1 MKPLL
6 LLLALIIVAASCRPN
21 PRYRVGELPPR
32 ESADTTVVTEEDSY
46 RQWREKNRMPSL
58 RSADLIELGR
68 VIQWYLGR
76 PYKPATRHDRG
87 LDCSRFTMEVFR
99 KFNGTELPRS
109 SEEQFR
115 TGRSVN
121 RDRLQFGDLVFFKID
136 GRQISHVG
144 IFIDYG
150 EFIHASEST
159 GIMISRFDDEYW
171 RRRYAGARRILY

>member
-1 MKPLL
+1 MKSLL
-6 LLLALIIVAASCRPN
+6 LIIVLILIAACRPN

-32 ESADTTVVTEEDSY
+32 ESADTTVITEDDSY
-46 RQWREKNRMPSL
+46 RQWREKNRMQTL

-76 PYKPATRHDRG
+76 PYKPATRYDRG

-115 TGRSVN
+115 TGQSVN

-136 GRQISHVG
+136 RRQISHVG
-144 IFIDYG
+144 IFIDFG

-159 GIMISRFDDEYW
+159 GIMISRLDDEYW